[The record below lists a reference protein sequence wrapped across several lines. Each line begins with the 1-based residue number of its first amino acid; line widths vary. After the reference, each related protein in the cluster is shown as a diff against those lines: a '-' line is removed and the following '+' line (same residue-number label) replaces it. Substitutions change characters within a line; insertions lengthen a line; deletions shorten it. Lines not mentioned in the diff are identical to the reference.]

1 LNDNKKIKLL
11 IVTPSLECGG
21 AEQYVVNVCN
31 NINKNDFDVTLLVV
45 NNGNPFYTI
54 ENDINIVDLKKKKA
68 SLAILKI
75 LQFVKKNNFDIVYST
90 ANHLNLLL
98 AIFKNFIPKTTKLIA
113 WETSIV
119 SINHKHASYP
129 KMYNFLLKIF
139 YKKLPLVICQSNYMQ
154 QDLIEHYGFTSNQL
168 PVIYTGISKLS
179 FEVNTSKNST
189 PVFLTVSRLSP
200 EKGINKIIEALSLLE
215 FDFKYII
222 IGEGIE
228 RKKLEKQIDEY
239 QLKNKV
245 CLMGQLTNP
254 YKYIKQ
260 ANLFLMASKYEGLPT
275 TLIEATALGIPVIAY
290 NTPGGISEIIQDG
303 VNGFLVNENN
313 NNNEA
318 FANTIK
324 KALDYP
330 FNKELIIYNTMQRF
344 NITNNIMQLQDI
356 FAITAS
362 V

>member
-1 LNDNKKIKLL
+1 M
-11 IVTPSLECGG
+11 
-21 AEQYVVNVCN
+21 ANVCN
-31 NINKNDFDVTLLVV
+31 SINKNHFDVTLLVV
-45 NNGNPFYTI
+45 NNNNPFYTI
-54 ENDINIVDLKKKKA
+54 ENDINTVDLKKKKA

-75 LQFVKKNNFDIVYST
+75 LQFIKKNNFDIVYST

-129 KMYNFLLKIF
+129 KMYHFLLKIF

-168 PVIYTGISKLS
+168 PVIYTGISKPL
-179 FEVNTSKNST
+179 FEINTSKNRI
-189 PVFLTVSRLSP
+189 PIFLTVARLSP
-200 EKGINKIIEALSLLE
+200 EKGIDKIIEALLLLDFE
-215 FDFKYII
+215 FKYII
-222 IGEGIE
+222 IGDGVE
-228 RKKLEKQIDEY
+228 REKLERQVDEH

-245 CLMGQLTNP
+245 VLMGQLTNP
-254 YKYIKQ
+254 YKYIQQ

-275 TLIEATALGIPVIAY
+275 TLIEATAFGIPVIAY
-290 NTPGGISEIIQDG
+290 NTPGGISEIIQNG

-313 NNNEA
+313 KEA
-318 FANTIK
+318 FANNIK

-330 FNKELIIYNTMQRF
+330 FNKELIVYNTTQRF
-344 NITNNIMQLQDI
+344 SITNNMKQLQDV
-356 FAITAS
+356 FANTVSI
-362 V
+362 